1 MPLPPIT
8 AQIITDLPPGLKDLG
23 EVVIIAAALLG
34 VVYAIRPLISAFV
47 GSYKELAS
55 VNRELLK
62 RLEASD
68 GVIDRNT
75 AQAERTTAQIGAF
88 ETSITKLA
96 EAQATLV
103 KALPDTIAQFVKATE
118 SAADR
123 TIKTVTDASVAH
135 DAFAREGI
143 ARLEAQGA
151 RLIEMVES
159 GQKVS
164 RAELAQLS
172 RDILAAIHSLTPPQ
186 PPPVALR
193 VEPNPA
199 KEGNAA

>member
-1 MPLPPIT
+1 MPDIPP
-8 AQIITDLPPGLKDLG
+8 DLTQLG
-23 EVVIIAAALLG
+23 SVGIIALALLG
-34 VVYAIRPLISAFV
+34 VVLAIRPLIVAFV
-47 GSYKELAS
+47 SDQKELS
-55 VNRELLK
+55 GVNRELLTALLSSDRAHDRAADEIK
-62 RLEASD
+62 ALRQDATANQDEA
-68 GVIDRNT
+68 
-75 AQAERTTAQIGAF
+75 RTTAKAQ
-88 ETSITKLA
+88 S
-96 EAQATLV
+96 EALSMLV
-103 KALPDTIAQFVKATE
+103 KSQAGIMEQVV
-118 SAADR
+118 SQAAAI
-123 TIKTVTDASVAH
+123 TAH

-143 ARLEAQGA
+143 TRLEAQGA

-164 RAELAQLS
+164 RAELTQLS

>member
-8 AQIITDLPPGLKDLG
+8 AQIIDIPPDLTQLG
-23 EVVIIAAALLG
+23 SVGIIALALLG
-34 VVYAIRPLISAFV
+34 VVLAIRPLIVAFV
-47 GSYKELAS
+47 SNQKELS
-55 VNRELLK
+55 GVNRELLTALRSSDRAHDRAADEIK
-62 RLEASD
+62 ALRQDATANQDEA
-68 GVIDRNT
+68 
-75 AQAERTTAQIGAF
+75 RTTAKAQ
-88 ETSITKLA
+88 S
-96 EAQATLV
+96 EALSMLV
-103 KALPDTIAQFVKATE
+103 KSQAGIMEQVV
-118 SAADR
+118 SQAAAI
-123 TIKTVTDASVAH
+123 TAH

>member
-8 AQIITDLPPGLKDLG
+8 AQIIDIPPDLTQLG
-23 EVVIIAAALLG
+23 SVGIIALALLG
-34 VVYAIRPLISAFV
+34 VVLAIRPLIVAFV
-47 GSYKELAS
+47 SNQKELS
-55 VNRELLK
+55 GVNRELLTALRSSDRAQDRAADEIAALRK
-62 RLEASD
+62 DVGANQDEA
-68 GVIDRNT
+68 RT
-75 AQAERTTAQIGAF
+75 ASKAQ
-88 ETSITKLA
+88 S
-96 EAQATLV
+96 EALSMLV
-103 KALPDTIAQFVKATE
+103 KSQAGIMEQVV
-118 SAADR
+118 SQAAAI
-123 TIKTVTDASVAH
+123 TAH

-164 RAELAQLS
+164 RAELTQLS

>member
-8 AQIITDLPPGLKDLG
+8 AQIIDIPPDLTQFGSVG
-23 EVVIIAAALLG
+23 IIALALLG
-34 VVYAIRPLISAFV
+34 VVLAIRPLIVAFV
-47 GSYKELAS
+47 SNQKELS
-55 VNRELLK
+55 GVNRELLTALRSSDRAHDRAADEIK
-62 RLEASD
+62 ALRQDATANQDEA
-68 GVIDRNT
+68 
-75 AQAERTTAQIGAF
+75 RTTAKAQ
-88 ETSITKLA
+88 S
-96 EAQATLV
+96 EALSMLV
-103 KALPDTIAQFVKATE
+103 KSQAGIMEQVV
-118 SAADR
+118 SQAAAI
-123 TIKTVTDASVAH
+123 TAH

>member
-1 MPLPPIT
+1 MPLPPIM

-55 VNRELLK
+55 VNRELLTALRSSDRAQDRAADEIAALRK
-62 RLEASD
+62 DVGANQDEA
-68 GVIDRNT
+68 RT
-75 AQAERTTAQIGAF
+75 ASKAQ
-88 ETSITKLA
+88 S
-96 EAQATLV
+96 EALSMLV
-103 KALPDTIAQFVKATE
+103 KSQTGIMDQFA
-118 SAADR
+118 SQAAAI
-123 TIKTVTDASVAH
+123 TAH

-164 RAELAQLS
+164 RAELTQLS

>member
-1 MPLPPIT
+1 MLLPPIT

-55 VNRELLK
+55 VNRELLTALRSSDRAHDRAADEIK
-62 RLEASD
+62 ALRQDATANQDEA
-68 GVIDRNT
+68 
-75 AQAERTTAQIGAF
+75 RTTAKAQ
-88 ETSITKLA
+88 S
-96 EAQATLV
+96 EALSMLV
-103 KALPDTIAQFVKATE
+103 KSQAGIMEQVV
-118 SAADR
+118 SQAAAI
-123 TIKTVTDASVAH
+123 TAH

-164 RAELAQLS
+164 RAELTQLS

>member
-1 MPLPPIT
+1 MPLPPIM

-55 VNRELLK
+55 VNRELLTALRSSDRAQDRAADEIAALRK
-62 RLEASD
+62 DVGANQDEA
-68 GVIDRNT
+68 RT
-75 AQAERTTAQIGAF
+75 ASKAQ
-88 ETSITKLA
+88 S
-96 EAQATLV
+96 EALSMLV
-103 KALPDTIAQFVKATE
+103 KSQTGIMDQFA
-118 SAADR
+118 SQAAAI
-123 TIKTVTDASVAH
+123 TAH

-164 RAELAQLS
+164 RAELTQLS
-172 RDILAAIHSLTPPQ
+172 RDILAAIRNLTPPQ

>member
-8 AQIITDLPPGLKDLG
+8 AQIIDIPPDLTQLG
-23 EVVIIAAALLG
+23 SVGIIALALLG
-34 VVYAIRPLISAFV
+34 VVLAIRPLIVAFV
-47 GSYKELAS
+47 SNQKELS
-55 VNRELLK
+55 GVNRELLTALRSSDRAHDRAADEIK
-62 RLEASD
+62 ALRQDVTANQDEA
-68 GVIDRNT
+68 
-75 AQAERTTAQIGAF
+75 RTTAKAQ
-88 ETSITKLA
+88 S
-96 EAQATLV
+96 EALSMLV
-103 KALPDTIAQFVKATE
+103 KSQAGIMEQVV
-118 SAADR
+118 SQAAAI
-123 TIKTVTDASVAH
+123 TAH

-143 ARLEAQGA
+143 TRLEAQGA

-164 RAELAQLS
+164 RAELTQLS

>member
-8 AQIITDLPPGLKDLG
+8 AQIIDIPPDLTQLG
-23 EVVIIAAALLG
+23 SVGIIALALLG
-34 VVYAIRPLISAFV
+34 VVLAIRPLIVAFV
-47 GSYKELAS
+47 SNQKELS
-55 VNRELLK
+55 GVNRELLTALRSSDRAHDRAADEIK
-62 RLEASD
+62 ALRQDATANQDEA
-68 GVIDRNT
+68 
-75 AQAERTTAQIGAF
+75 RTTAKAQ
-88 ETSITKLA
+88 S
-96 EAQATLV
+96 EALSMLV
-103 KALPDTIAQFVKATE
+103 KSQAGIMEQVV
-118 SAADR
+118 SQAAAI
-123 TIKTVTDASVAH
+123 TAH

-164 RAELAQLS
+164 RAELTQLS

>member
-1 MPLPPIT
+1 MPLPPT
-8 AQIITDLPPGLKDLG
+8 LAQIIDIPPDLTQLG
-23 EVVIIAAALLG
+23 SVGIIALALLG
-34 VVYAIRPLISAFV
+34 VVLAIRPLIVAFV
-47 GSYKELAS
+47 SNQKELS
-55 VNRELLK
+55 GVNRELLTALRSSDRAHDRAADEIK
-62 RLEASD
+62 ALRQDATANQDEA
-68 GVIDRNT
+68 
-75 AQAERTTAQIGAF
+75 RTTAKAQ
-88 ETSITKLA
+88 S
-96 EAQATLV
+96 EALSMLV
-103 KALPDTIAQFVKATE
+103 KSQAGIVKQVVSQ
-118 SAADR
+118 SAAI
-123 TIKTVTDASVAH
+123 TAH

-164 RAELAQLS
+164 RAELTQLS

>member
-8 AQIITDLPPGLKDLG
+8 AQIIDIPPDLTQLG
-23 EVVIIAAALLG
+23 SVGIIALALLG
-34 VVYAIRPLISAFV
+34 VVLAIRPLIVAFV
-47 GSYKELAS
+47 SNQKELS
-55 VNRELLK
+55 GVNRELLTALRSSDRAQDRAADEIAALRK
-62 RLEASD
+62 DVGANQDEA
-68 GVIDRNT
+68 RT
-75 AQAERTTAQIGAF
+75 ASKAQ
-88 ETSITKLA
+88 S
-96 EAQATLV
+96 EALSMLV
-103 KALPDTIAQFVKATE
+103 KSQAGIMEQVV
-118 SAADR
+118 SQAAAI
-123 TIKTVTDASVAH
+123 TAH

>member
-1 MPLPPIT
+1 MPDIPP
-8 AQIITDLPPGLKDLG
+8 DLTQLG
-23 EVVIIAAALLG
+23 SVGIIALALLG
-34 VVYAIRPLISAFV
+34 VVLAIRPLN
-47 GSYKELAS
+47 LAYVS
-55 VNRELLK
+55 NQKKLSGVNRELLTALRSSDRAQDRAADEIAALRK
-62 RLEASD
+62 DVGANQDEA
-68 GVIDRNT
+68 RT
-75 AQAERTTAQIGAF
+75 ASKAQ
-88 ETSITKLA
+88 S
-96 EAQATLV
+96 EALSMLV
-103 KALPDTIAQFVKATE
+103 KSQAGIMEQVV
-118 SAADR
+118 SQAAAI
-123 TIKTVTDASVAH
+123 TAH

-143 ARLEAQGA
+143 TRLEAQGA

>member
-1 MPLPPIT
+1 MPLPPT
-8 AQIITDLPPGLKDLG
+8 LAQIIDIPPDLTQLG
-23 EVVIIAAALLG
+23 SVGIIALALLG
-34 VVYAIRPLISAFV
+34 VVLAIRPLIVAFV
-47 GSYKELAS
+47 SNQKELS
-55 VNRELLK
+55 GVNRELLTALRSSDRAHDRAADEIK
-62 RLEASD
+62 ALRQDATANQDEA
-68 GVIDRNT
+68 
-75 AQAERTTAQIGAF
+75 RTTAKAQ
-88 ETSITKLA
+88 S
-96 EAQATLV
+96 EALSMLV
-103 KALPDTIAQFVKATE
+103 KSQAGIMEQVVSQ
-118 SAADR
+118 SAAI
-123 TIKTVTDASVAH
+123 TAH
-135 DAFAREGI
+135 DAFARGGI
-143 ARLEAQGA
+143 VRLEAQGA

>member
-8 AQIITDLPPGLKDLG
+8 AQIIDIPPDLTQLG
-23 EVVIIAAALLG
+23 SVGIIALALLG
-34 VVYAIRPLISAFV
+34 VVLAIRPLIVAFV
-47 GSYKELAS
+47 SNQKELS
-55 VNRELLK
+55 GVNRELLTALRSSDRAQDRAADEIAALRK
-62 RLEASD
+62 DVGANQDEA
-68 GVIDRNT
+68 RT
-75 AQAERTTAQIGAF
+75 ASKAQ
-88 ETSITKLA
+88 S
-96 EAQATLV
+96 EALSMLV
-103 KALPDTIAQFVKATE
+103 KSQAGIMKQVV
-118 SAADR
+118 SQAAAI
-123 TIKTVTDASVAH
+123 TAH

-143 ARLEAQGA
+143 ARLGAQGA

>member
-1 MPLPPIT
+1 MPLPPIM
-8 AQIITDLPPGLKDLG
+8 AQIIDIPPDLTQLG
-23 EVVIIAAALLG
+23 SVGIIALALLG
-34 VVYAIRPLISAFV
+34 VVLAIRPLIVAFV
-47 GSYKELAS
+47 SNQKELS
-55 VNRELLK
+55 GVNRELLTALRSSDRAHDRAADEIK
-62 RLEASD
+62 ALRQDATANQDEA
-68 GVIDRNT
+68 
-75 AQAERTTAQIGAF
+75 RTTAKAQ
-88 ETSITKLA
+88 S
-96 EAQATLV
+96 EALSMLV
-103 KALPDTIAQFVKATE
+103 KSQAGIMEQVV
-118 SAADR
+118 SQAAAI
-123 TIKTVTDASVAH
+123 TAH
-135 DAFAREGI
+135 DAFAHEGI
-143 ARLEAQGA
+143 TRLEAQGA

>member
-8 AQIITDLPPGLKDLG
+8 AQIIDIPPDLTQLG
-23 EVVIIAAALLG
+23 SVGIIALALLG
-34 VVYAIRPLISAFV
+34 VVLAIRPLIVAFV
-47 GSYKELAS
+47 SNQKELS
-55 VNRELLK
+55 GVNRELLTALRSSDRAQDRAADEIAALRK
-62 RLEASD
+62 DVGANQDEA
-68 GVIDRNT
+68 RT
-75 AQAERTTAQIGAF
+75 ASKAQ
-88 ETSITKLA
+88 S
-96 EAQATLV
+96 EALSMLV
-103 KALPDTIAQFVKATE
+103 KSQAGIMKQVV
-118 SAADR
+118 SQAAAI
-123 TIKTVTDASVAH
+123 TAH

>member
-8 AQIITDLPPGLKDLG
+8 AQIIDIPPDLTQLG
-23 EVVIIAAALLG
+23 SVGIIALALLG
-34 VVYAIRPLISAFV
+34 VVLAIRPLIVAFV
-47 GSYKELAS
+47 SNQKELS
-55 VNRELLK
+55 GVNRELLTALRSSDRAHDRAADEIK
-62 RLEASD
+62 ALRQDVTANQDEA
-68 GVIDRNT
+68 
-75 AQAERTTAQIGAF
+75 RTTAKAQ
-88 ETSITKLA
+88 S
-96 EAQATLV
+96 EALSMLV
-103 KALPDTIAQFVKATE
+103 KSQAGIMEQVV
-118 SAADR
+118 SQAAAI
-123 TIKTVTDASVAH
+123 TAH

-143 ARLEAQGA
+143 VRLEAQGA

-164 RAELAQLS
+164 RAELTQLS

>member
-8 AQIITDLPPGLKDLG
+8 AQILSDIPPDITQLG
-23 EVVIIAAALLG
+23 QVVIIALALLG

-55 VNRELLK
+55 VNRELLR

-68 GVIDRNT
+68 TVIDRNT

-88 ETSITKLA
+88 EASITKLA

-123 TIKTVTDASVAH
+123 TIKTVTDASVA
-135 DAFAREGI
+135 REGEILAGLARVEASVASLREEI
-143 ARLEAQGA
+143 A
-151 RLIEMVES
+151 S
-159 GQKVS
+159 GQKAHRVEVLGKID
-164 RAELAQLS
+164 RVLAELSAMKPVPP
-172 RDILAAIHSLTPPQ
+172 TPPTAMHLV
-186 PPPVALR
+186 PKP
-193 VEPNPA
+193 E
-199 KEGNAA
+199 EEAA

>member
-8 AQIITDLPPGLKDLG
+8 AQIIDIPPDLTQLG
-23 EVVIIAAALLG
+23 SVGIIALALLG
-34 VVYAIRPLISAFV
+34 VVLAIRPLIVAFV
-47 GSYKELAS
+47 SNQKELS
-55 VNRELLK
+55 GVNRELLTALRSSDRAHDRAADEIK
-62 RLEASD
+62 ALRQDATANQDEA
-68 GVIDRNT
+68 
-75 AQAERTTAQIGAF
+75 RTTAKAQ
-88 ETSITKLA
+88 S
-96 EAQATLV
+96 EALSMLV
-103 KALPDTIAQFVKATE
+103 KSQAGIMEQVV
-118 SAADR
+118 SQAAAI
-123 TIKTVTDASVAH
+123 TAH

-143 ARLEAQGA
+143 TRLEAQGA

-164 RAELAQLS
+164 RAELTQLS

>member
-8 AQIITDLPPGLKDLG
+8 AQIIDIPPDLTQLG
-23 EVVIIAAALLG
+23 SVGIIALALLG
-34 VVYAIRPLISAFV
+34 VVLAIRPLIVAFV
-47 GSYKELAS
+47 SNQKELS
-55 VNRELLK
+55 GVNRELLTALRSSDRAHDRAADEIK
-62 RLEASD
+62 ALRQDATANQDEA
-68 GVIDRNT
+68 
-75 AQAERTTAQIGAF
+75 RTTAKAQ
-88 ETSITKLA
+88 S
-96 EAQATLV
+96 EALSMLVKSQAGIMEQVVSQAT
-103 KALPDTIAQFVKATE
+103 AIT
-118 SAADR
+118 
-123 TIKTVTDASVAH
+123 AH

-143 ARLEAQGA
+143 TRLEAQGA

-164 RAELAQLS
+164 RAELTQLS

>member
-1 MPLPPIT
+1 MPLPPIM
-8 AQIITDLPPGLKDLG
+8 AQIIDIPPDLTQLG
-23 EVVIIAAALLG
+23 SVGIIALALLG
-34 VVYAIRPLISAFV
+34 VVLAIRPLIVAFV
-47 GSYKELAS
+47 SNQKELS
-55 VNRELLK
+55 GVNRELLTALRSSDRAQDRAADEIAALRK
-62 RLEASD
+62 DVGANQDEA
-68 GVIDRNT
+68 RT
-75 AQAERTTAQIGAF
+75 ASKAQ
-88 ETSITKLA
+88 S
-96 EAQATLV
+96 EALSMLV
-103 KALPDTIAQFVKATE
+103 KSQAGIMEQVV
-118 SAADR
+118 SQAAAI
-123 TIKTVTDASVAH
+123 TAH

-143 ARLEAQGA
+143 ARLGAQGA